1 VVKSKNKKMILRARN
16 GQSIIEYGVLIII
29 VAASLIA
36 MTAYLMRATN
46 ARIRQSI
53 NELNYY
59 CAD

>member
-1 VVKSKNKKMILRARN
+1 MILRARN

-36 MTAYLMRATN
+36 MTTYLMRATN